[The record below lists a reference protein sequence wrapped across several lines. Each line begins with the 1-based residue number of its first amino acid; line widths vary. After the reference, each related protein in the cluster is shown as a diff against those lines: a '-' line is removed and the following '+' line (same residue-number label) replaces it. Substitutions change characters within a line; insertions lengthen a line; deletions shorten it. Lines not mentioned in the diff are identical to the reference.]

1 MPDPTEVVENSDT
14 PQNTPP
20 PETTAPPQETVE
32 TPPQAQEEDFLEGSE
47 FDSRTLPPS
56 LQGAYKGMQGA
67 FTRKNQAL
75 SEKFKD
81 YDQIKGELSQY
92 VTLFGDP
99 EISARLAVLRTGGQG
114 GGAVQQGGQ
123 VQEPRYMT
131 EEQMIAYFGAKDAI
145 TNFMTT
151 YGQEAYVKNKFA
163 IDAIAASFQGTRVS
177 PAERLN
183 KAVEALGLKPL
194 AEAGKETV
202 NDDKKPDPSQRKGPD
217 RGKGGSVPQPKTSG
231 KGLTKEEKF
240 QAAAD
245 ETKAELGMAE

>member
-1 MPDPTEVVENSDT
+1 MPDPTEVVESSDT
-14 PQNTPP
+14 PQNTPT
-20 PETTAPPQETVE
+20 PETTTPQQETVE
-32 TPPQAQEEDFLEGSE
+32 TQPQAQEEDFLEGSE
-47 FDSRTLPPS
+47 YNSSNLPPP
-56 LQGAYKGMQGA
+56 LLAIYKGMQGA
-67 FTRKNQAL
+67 YTKKNQSL
-75 SEKFKD
+75 SEKYKD
-81 YDQIKGELSQY
+81 YDQVRGELSQY

-99 EISARLAVLRTGGQG
+99 VISERLAVLRNGGQG
-114 GGAVQQGGQ
+114 EGAVQQRGQ
-123 VQEPRYMT
+123 APEPRYMT

-145 TNFMTT
+145 TAFMTT
-151 YGQEAYVKNKFA
+151 YGQETYVKHKFA
-163 IDAIAASFQGTRVS
+163 IDAIVASFQGSRTS

-183 KAVEALGLKPL
+183 KAAEALGLKPA

-202 NDDKKPDPSQRKGPD
+202 SDDKKPDPSQRKGPD